1 MAVATHQQPGARP
14 AAADVNRA
22 ADALLVAS
30 ARNILAEQ
38 LALEGLGPPS
48 SAALSR
54 SIPTAAR

>member
-22 ADALLVAS
+22 PGALLVAS
-30 ARNILAEQ
+30 ARIILAEQ

-48 SAALSR
+48 SGALAHSL
-54 SIPTAAR
+54 PTAR